1 MKRWCK
7 LKKKIVKM
15 KYVISVLG
23 AIITEK
29 EEKELWQLRE
39 KRSMR
44 KIPLKTS
51 NGLFNIFINNNNI
64 LNTAI

>member
-1 MKRWCK
+1 
-7 LKKKIVKM
+7 M

-23 AIITEK
+23 AKITEK
-29 EEKELWQLRE
+29 EEKGLWQLRE
-39 KRSMR
+39 KQSMR
-44 KIPLKTS
+44 KIPLKTF